1 MASDQP
7 NPFDGLTIEAM
18 IAHARDMRGPSQ
30 ALPPDPVKLRGVP
43 PEQRDIVPLSAEELR
58 ERGYVRR
65 PDAIR
70 RAETLVELDALAGVT
85 IIGPQGCG
93 KSTLAAWLGSQAAK
107 RRHRA
112 GFESLL
118 YWTSWADLSHDARQG
133 RYGQTSEA
141 ELYARSAP
149 VVVLDDL
156 GQERQ
161 HEDTR
166 ELVTRVVMH
175 RFARRFR
182 GLVTIITTG
191 LTSQQIASRYGGGV
205 LRRVGD
211 PKSVELVDCRT
222 PLRAVAGGE
231 HGT

>member
-1 MASDQP
+1 MASET

-18 IAHARDMRGPSQ
+18 IAYAAKMRPPTTG
-30 ALPPDPVKLRGVP
+30 LPADPVKLRGVP
-43 PEQRDIVPLSAEELR
+43 PEQRDIVPLTADELR
-58 ERGYVRR
+58 ERGYVRQ
-65 PDAIR
+65 PEAIR
-70 RAETLVELDALAGVT
+70 RAEALVELDVST
-85 IIGPQGCG
+85 ITLIGPQGSG
-93 KSTLAAWLGSQAAK
+93 KSTVAAWLGSQAAR
-107 RRHRA
+107 RRHRE
-112 GFESLL
+112 GRDSLL
-118 YWTSWADLSHDARQG
+118 FWTSWADLSAESRQG
-133 RYGQTSEA
+133 RPGQTSEA

-182 GLVTIITTG
+182 GLVTIVTTG
-191 LTSQQIASRYGGGV
+191 LSSQQISARYGGGV

-211 PKSVELVDCRT
+211 PKAVELIDCRT
-222 PLRAVAGGE
+222 PLRAVAGG
-231 HGT
+231 GT